1 VGLETAAA
9 LGLVGS
15 QVFGA
20 IGQDRS
26 NARNLRAQQ
35 ARQAQIQ
42 GMVQPY
48 LTPAGQANP
57 YSSMI
62 TDYLKNGVR
71 GTTPTPVGTEA
82 FNPGQDSLLQM
93 MRSSPDYQANA
104 SLDSALQGI
113 LGGKPFDTTDQFSTL
128 GALSDQDVQ
137 RQVAGLHASAG
148 SLGQRF
154 GTASG
159 NAEGLLR
166 STAATNLAAQRAQ
179 IAQNAFNVNQQNI
192 LGAAGLAGGR
202 EGAMNNFVLQA
213 LQQRIGA
220 AQAAGQLGLQGR
232 QLSSQE
238 QQFNSGQQQ
247 QNNQFLNSFMLQ
259 ALAQAGGL
267 QQGANSQNAQLLAI
281 LAGQPVPQGQPSA
294 IPGAAGDISQMALL
308 WPFLQGILKG
318 GAGSTASATPA
329 FMPNV
334 QPWSPPPFSPG
345 FNPTLRPSPMTATL
359 FQ

>member
-1 VGLETAAA
+1 MGLETAAA
-9 LGLVGS
+9 LAMGGS
-15 QVFGA
+15 SLIGA

-35 ARQAQIQ
+35 QRIAQIQ

-57 YSSMI
+57 YSTMI

-71 GTTPTPVGTEA
+71 GTGAPTPVGTEA
-82 FNPGQDSLLQM
+82 FNPGQDALLQM
-93 MRSSPDYQANA
+93 MRSSPSYQANT
-104 SLDSALQGI
+104 SLDAALEGI
-113 LGGKPFDTTDQFSTL
+113 LGGKPFDTTEQFNTL
-128 GALSDQDVQ
+128 GALSQQDLAQ
-137 RQVAGLHASAG
+137 QVAGLHASAG

-154 GTASG
+154 GTAG
-159 NAEGLLR
+159 QGAEARLR
-166 STAATNLAAQRAQ
+166 STAITNLAAQRAQ
-179 IAQNAFNVNQQNI
+179 IAQNAYNVNQQNI

-202 EGAMNNFVLQA
+202 EGAMNQFVLQA
-213 LQQRIGA
+213 LQQRAAA
-220 AQAAGQLGLQGR
+220 AQAAGQLGLAGR
-232 QLSSQE
+232 QLTSQE
-238 QQFNSGQQQ
+238 QQFNAGQTQ

-294 IPGAAGDISQMALL
+294 IPGAVGDVSQMALL

-318 GAGSTASATPA
+318 GGGGGYTPVGGYPTVPV
-329 FMPNV
+329 MQIPGI
-334 QPWSPPPFSPG
+334 PPV
-345 FNPTLRPSPMTATL
+345 R
-359 FQ
+359 